1 MGGRRR
7 LHLHLHQY
15 EQLEAGGFDDF
26 LRIINMKLLSLFL
39 LSVAAFSQAT
49 VNAPAVT
56 LDAEGAAAIRSWM
69 ATQGTGTQTTL
80 SAPVT
85 ATATVITVASSQG
98 FAVNSV
104 VSVGSEHMQVTARD
118 GRNLTVTRGFNG
130 TVAGSYLEGAAV
142 TEMKYRTLNGLAKT
156 IVVENLRQIIRQNE
170 INAAQDAVN
179 KAAEAKAAT
188 AIQ

>member
-1 MGGRRR
+1 
-7 LHLHLHQY
+7 
-15 EQLEAGGFDDF
+15 
-26 LRIINMKLLSLFL
+26 MKKLILSLSFTL
-39 LSVAAFSQAT
+39 AAFSQAT
-49 VNAPAVT
+49 INAPAVT

-85 ATATVITVASSQG
+85 ASATAITVASGQG
-98 FAVNSV
+98 IAVNSV
-104 VSVGSEHMQVTARD
+104 VSIGSEHMQVTARD

-130 TVAGSYLEGAAV
+130 TAASSYQEGAAV

-170 INAAQDAVN
+170 INAAQDAAN

-188 AIQ
+188 AVQ